1 MDSKDNLQFKALVKK
16 KVMLFIKLEAHRKQ
30 AVFTS
35 SIYKIIFKE
44 NNTILLPI
52 KTMKWRDWRCSGVF
66 IVNLEY
72 ASHLALVFLLW
83 TLNM

>member
-16 KVMLFIKLEAHRKQ
+16 KVLLFILGSHRKQ

-35 SIYKIIFKE
+35 SIYNIIFKE
-44 NNTILLPI
+44 NKTILLPI
-52 KTMKWRDWRCSGVF
+52 KTMKRRDWRCSGVF

-72 ASHLALVFLLW
+72 ASHLVLVFLL
-83 TLNM
+83 

>member
-35 SIYKIIFKE
+35 SIYNIIFKE
-44 NNTILLPI
+44 NTTILLPI
-52 KTMKWRDWRCSGVF
+52 KTMK
-66 IVNLEY
+66 
-72 ASHLALVFLLW
+72 
-83 TLNM
+83 